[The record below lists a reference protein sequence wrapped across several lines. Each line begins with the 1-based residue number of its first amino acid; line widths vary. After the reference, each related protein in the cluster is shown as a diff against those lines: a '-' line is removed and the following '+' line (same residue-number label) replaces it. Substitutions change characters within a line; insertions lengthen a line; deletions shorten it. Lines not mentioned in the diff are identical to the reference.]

1 MNVRTI
7 VAAGAVLAT
16 VGAATAPAAG
26 LAAGAPTK
34 TLTYAVSVKKGKLVN
49 GQTSVRARVVVT
61 SPQNDV
67 QDWWSRA
74 AVSSVEYR
82 KAEMNEE
89 TSKDA
94 FERTRRLER
103 AMKRATASNR
113 DVVSAVADL
122 LDREGPKAGEKL
134 DLPALAAVPPIDAGP

>member
-16 VGAATAPAAG
+16 LGAATAPAAG

-34 TLTYAVSVKKGKLVN
+34 TLTYTVSVKKGKLVN

-74 AVSSVEYR
+74 AVSAVVRKGVNGGYEQPYASQGYR
-82 KAEMNEE
+82 CVPVV
-89 TSKDA
+89 TG
-94 FERTRRLER
+94 T
-103 AMKRATASNR
+103 TAR
-113 DVVSAVADL
+113 FTCKLQGADVPTTV
-122 LDREGPKAGEKL
+122 KL
-134 DLPALAAVPPIDAGP
+134 TYTAPFKPPTA